1 MTSYA
6 QTKINSKVLEKLD
19 PSRWKK
25 HQFGL
30 SNNRWEKLSGKSF
43 WVLGAGTGYGRCIAL
58 ALMAAGAQVFI
69 SGRRIEKLQETISEG
84 QDLGINMQQCVPLV
98 VDIVVESDIA
108 SAAKVISEN
117 TTQLYGLINC
127 AALPQSHAESYP
139 LENQNMATWSSFL
152 ATNLTGQ
159 WLTSK
164 IALPLMFS
172 GEALR
177 ILFISSEAGWA
188 ATPGFGPYNVC
199 KSALNTLA
207 ASFAAECAERFPDK
221 DIQINVLVPGEA
233 RTEMNQNSSVSPFSV
248 VSMVL
253 TLLSHPSGGP
263 NGCFF
268 HRDGRHLAFAHSQP
282 FPQELT

>member
-6 QTKINSKVLEKLD
+6 QTKVNSKVLEYSD
-19 PSRWKK
+19 PACWKE

-30 SNNRWEKLSGKSF
+30 SNNRWKRLHGKSF

-58 ALMAAGAQVFI
+58 ALIAAGAQVFI

-84 QDLGINMQQCVPLV
+84 QDLGINMERCIPLV
-98 VDIVVESDIA
+98 VDIVLESDIT
-108 SAAKVISEN
+108 SAINVISQY

-127 AALPQSHAESYP
+127 VALPQSNAELYP
-139 LENQNMATWSSFL
+139 LENQDLATWTNFL

-159 WLTSK
+159 WLTGK
-164 IALPLMFS
+164 IALPIMVN
-172 GEALR
+172 GEELR
-177 ILFISSEAGWA
+177 MLFMSSEAGWA

-233 RTEMNQNSSVSPFSV
+233 HTEMNQNSGVSPFSV
-248 VSMVL
+248 ASMVL

-282 FPQELT
+282 YPQKLS